1 MMSSET
7 SAAPRDEF
15 MICAPNPWNRRVSR
29 RVFFLPLREP
39 SAADVQGDWRR
50 ATPPSD
56 TWLHD
61 MVHEIEANHAVPSSD
76 PAIRH
81 SILARDRFGDDWP
94 AISRTLGW
102 HYYRLYIGEAWSVRC
117 SERATAR
124 VCSKL
129 LARADAMDT
138 SDVAWDDAREL
149 SFDDDAMPSEQHV
162 RDLVDQFAR
171 DVDADEQLTAAL
183 HTRCGLGR
191 TDASNWI
198 VSRDPVWPRE

>member
-1 MMSSET
+1 M
-7 SAAPRDEF
+7 
-15 MICAPNPWNRRVSR
+15 
-29 RVFFLPLREP
+29 
-39 SAADVQGDWRR
+39 
-50 ATPPSD
+50 
-56 TWLHD
+56 
-61 MVHEIEANHAVPSSD
+61 
-76 PAIRH
+76 
-81 SILARDRFGDDWP
+81 
-94 AISRTLGW
+94 
-102 HYYRLYIGEAWSVRC
+102 RC

-138 SDVAWDDAREL
+138 SDVAWHDAREL

-191 TDASNWI
+191 IDASNWI